1 VAPRLPQAR
10 ARQGGRHEHAEQE
23 PPDDLP
29 TVVIDAGEGRLVLE
43 GLLLALLLDLSLIM
57 SQRPM
62 STAVADI
69 RHNAEQRLKELEPY
83 LEEAE
88 QLRRVIELLDA
99 PVALPAATPRVR
111 PGTLR
116 SATTPVSVDARRAP
130 QGANK
135 RRILALVLER
145 PGITAAEIARSTGLK
160 RTVVASTMSRLKR
173 TGELEPHGKGARVP
187 ADREA
192 ETLALLAA

>member
-1 VAPRLPQAR
+1 
-10 ARQGGRHEHAEQE
+10 
-23 PPDDLP
+23 
-29 TVVIDAGEGRLVLE
+29 
-43 GLLLALLLDLSLIM
+43 
-57 SQRPM
+57 M

-69 RHNAEQRLKELEPY
+69 RHNAELRLKELEPY

-88 QLRRVIELLDA
+88 QLRRVIELLDGPAPAPAAQPAPRALKPAVA
-99 PVALPAATPRVR
+99 PVT
-111 PGTLR
+111 
-116 SATTPVSVDARRAP
+116 VDARRAP

-135 RRILALVLER
+135 RRILALVLEN
-145 PGITAAEIARSTGLK
+145 PGITAAEIARSSGLK

>member
-1 VAPRLPQAR
+1 
-10 ARQGGRHEHAEQE
+10 
-23 PPDDLP
+23 
-29 TVVIDAGEGRLVLE
+29 
-43 GLLLALLLDLSLIM
+43 
-57 SQRPM
+57 M

-69 RHNAEQRLKELEPY
+69 RHNAELRLKELEPY

-88 QLRRVIELLDA
+88 QLRRIIELLDA
-99 PVALPAATPRVR
+99 PPPAPAPPPLKPAAA
-111 PGTLR
+111 PG
-116 SATTPVSVDARRAP
+116 SVDARRAP

-135 RRILALVLER
+135 RRILTLVMEH
-145 PGITAAEIARSTGLK
+145 PGITAAEIARTTGLK

-192 ETLALLAA
+192 ETRALLAA

>member
-1 VAPRLPQAR
+1 
-10 ARQGGRHEHAEQE
+10 
-23 PPDDLP
+23 
-29 TVVIDAGEGRLVLE
+29 
-43 GLLLALLLDLSLIM
+43 
-57 SQRPM
+57 M

-69 RHNAEQRLKELEPY
+69 RLSAERRLKELEPY

-99 PVALPAATPRVR
+99 PAPPA
-111 PGTLR
+111 TLR
-116 SATTPVSVDARRAP
+116 SRPASLKPAVAPASVDARRAP

-135 RRILALVLER
+135 RRILALVMEH
-145 PGITAAEIARSTGLK
+145 PGITAAEISRSTGLK

-173 TGELEPHGKGARVP
+173 TGELEQYGKGARVP
-187 ADREA
+187 PDREA

>member
-1 VAPRLPQAR
+1 
-10 ARQGGRHEHAEQE
+10 
-23 PPDDLP
+23 
-29 TVVIDAGEGRLVLE
+29 
-43 GLLLALLLDLSLIM
+43 
-57 SQRPM
+57 M

-69 RHNAEQRLKELEPY
+69 RHNAEKRLEELQPY

-88 QLRRVIELLDA
+88 QLRRVIELLDTPTPA
-99 PVALPAATPRVR
+99 PAAPRAPR
-111 PGTLR
+111 PLKPAAAPAG
-116 SATTPVSVDARRAP
+116 VDARRAP

-135 RRILALVLER
+135 RRILGLVMEQ

>member
-1 VAPRLPQAR
+1 
-10 ARQGGRHEHAEQE
+10 
-23 PPDDLP
+23 
-29 TVVIDAGEGRLVLE
+29 
-43 GLLLALLLDLSLIM
+43 
-57 SQRPM
+57 M

-69 RHNAEQRLKELEPY
+69 RRNAEQRLKELEPY

-99 PVALPAATPRVR
+99 PAPAPVAASVPRRLNPTAV
-111 PGTLR
+111 PLT
-116 SATTPVSVDARRAP
+116 VDARRAP

-135 RRILALVLER
+135 RRILALVMEQ
-145 PGITAAEIARSTGLK
+145 PGITAAEISRSTGLK

-173 TGELEPHGKGARVP
+173 TGELEQYGKGARVP

>member
-1 VAPRLPQAR
+1 
-10 ARQGGRHEHAEQE
+10 
-23 PPDDLP
+23 
-29 TVVIDAGEGRLVLE
+29 
-43 GLLLALLLDLSLIM
+43 
-57 SQRPM
+57 M

-69 RHNAEQRLKELEPY
+69 RRNAEQRLKELEPY

-99 PVALPAATPRVR
+99 PAPAPVAPPVPRRINPAAVP
-111 PGTLR
+111 L
-116 SATTPVSVDARRAP
+116 AVDARRAP

-135 RRILALVLER
+135 RRILALVMEH
-145 PGITAAEIARSTGLK
+145 PGITAAEISRSTGLK

-173 TGELEPHGKGARVP
+173 TGELEQHGKGARVP
-187 ADREA
+187 PEREA